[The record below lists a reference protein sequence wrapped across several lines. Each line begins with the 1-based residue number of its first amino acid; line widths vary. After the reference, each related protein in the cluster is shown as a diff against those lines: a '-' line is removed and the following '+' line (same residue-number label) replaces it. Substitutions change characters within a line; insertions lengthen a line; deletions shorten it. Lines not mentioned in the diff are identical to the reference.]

1 MRIGFRAF
9 TVTLVILSFVCTALV
24 AADNGARWHI
34 GTPITTF
41 WGGPHLTDGFMGQM
55 KAGSFNL
62 AFAYGE
68 QELEFAQRSNTR
80 VMLYAPDLINE
91 QILDDPVQLAKLD
104 AMIERVKTIP
114 MMYFYFVTDEP
125 NASHFAALAKLVAH
139 LKERDPA
146 HPGYINLLPTYATN
160 EQLGTKGDVTTAY
173 REYLRQFI
181 KQVKPT
187 LLSYDHYHF
196 FVNPTTGEKS
206 DGPQY
211 FLNLAL
217 IREAAL
223 NANIPFMN
231 IVQGSS
237 WEAGVRIPT
246 VDEIRWL
253 NYTSLAYGAQAIMYF
268 VFSNSFQFESMK
280 EMNPQ
285 FISIASQLQPL
296 RSFGAYHVGNVP
308 LGGVAL
314 PKNAAVALSFSG
326 QGDSLMPASGMLLG
340 YFGKTAKSKPT
351 HVLVV
356 NLNYKNTV
364 TTTVKGSSK
373 LSEFDPLTGKWTFV
387 NSEKLAVSLP
397 PGGGKLV
404 RLR

>member
-1 MRIGFRAF
+1 MRIGFRVF
-9 TVTLVILSFVCTALV
+9 TVMLVILSFACAAVVT
-24 AADNGARWHI
+24 ADNSGRWRM

-68 QELEFAQRSNTR
+68 QELEFAQRSNIR
-80 VMLYAPDLINE
+80 VMLYAPDLLNE
-91 QILDDPVQLAKLD
+91 QMMDDPVKLAQLD

-125 NASHFAALAKLVAH
+125 NTAHFAALAKLVAH
-139 LKERDPA
+139 LRERDPA

-223 NANIPFMN
+223 NANIPFLN

-268 VFSNSFQFESMK
+268 VFSESFQFESMK

-296 RSFGAYHVGNVP
+296 RSLGAYHVGSVP

-314 PKNAAVALSFSG
+314 PKNATVSLSFSG

-340 YFGKTAKSKPT
+340 YFGKNAMSKPT

-356 NLNYKNTV
+356 NLNYKNSV
-364 TTTVKGSSK
+364 TTTVVGTSK
-373 LSEFDPLTGKWTFV
+373 LSLFDTSTGKWTFS
-387 NSEKLAVSLP
+387 NSEKIAVTLP

-404 RLR
+404 RVR

>member
-1 MRIGFRAF
+1 MRNGFRAF
-9 TVTLVILSFVCTALV
+9 TVILVILCFACVTIV
-24 AADNGARWHI
+24 AADNSKRWHI
-34 GTPITTF
+34 GTPITTY

-68 QELEFAQRSNTR
+68 QELEFAQRSGTR
-80 VMLYAPDLINE
+80 VMLYAPDLLNE
-91 QILDDPVQLAKLD
+91 QTLDDPVKLAKLD
-104 AMIERVKTIP
+104 AMLERVKTIP
-114 MMYFYFVTDEP
+114 MMYFYFVADEP
-125 NASHFAALAKLVAH
+125 NAAHFAALAKLVSH

-173 REYLRQFI
+173 REYLRLFI

-196 FVNPTTGEKS
+196 FVNPTTSEKS

-223 NANIPFMN
+223 KANIPFMN

-268 VFSNSFQFESMK
+268 VFSDTFQFESMK

-296 RSFGAYHVGNVP
+296 RSLAAYHVGNVP

-314 PKNAAVALSFSG
+314 PKNAAVTLSFSG
-326 QGDSLMPASGMLLG
+326 QSDSLMPASGMLLG
-340 YFGKTAKSKPT
+340 YFGKSDKPT

-356 NLNYKNTV
+356 NLNYKKSV
-364 TTTVKGSSK
+364 TTTVVGTSK
-373 LSEFDPLTGKWTFV
+373 LSQFDPLTGKWTFA
-387 NSEKLAVSLP
+387 NSEKIAVTLP